1 MEEEEKIDG
10 MLIAIMAEQK
20 SIKIEEEK
28 KDRMIM
34 QYKVLQSVSRV
45 TKVLHDTNLRW
56 WSKNSIE

>member
-45 TKVLHDTNLRW
+45 TKVLHDTNLR
-56 WSKNSIE
+56 